1 MTWALAGMTSNVNK
15 PRKIDAT
22 KTAVRLIGRIIVHWA
37 HFEHLVQD
45 MVWQSIPVS
54 QAVGRT
60 AVREPGVIDRL
71 EMLRDLVKLR
81 DAQWDDELFN
91 SILDRAKLKVAHRN
105 LLAHGIWGNHSGG
118 TMNMDDIWHVQLARG
133 SWPKTLSELVE
144 SSSKVM
150 PEMVPME
157 LSKLR
162 TATSEI
168 VQLIGD
174 LKKLRASAAASPPSP

>member
-1 MTWALAGMTSNVNK
+1 MKKSFYAERVYG
-15 PRKIDAT
+15 
-22 KTAVRLIGRIIVHWA
+22 TARYDLPPSLSREIGRIIVHWA

-60 AVREPGVIDRL
+60 AVREPAVTDRL

-81 DAQWDDELFN
+81 DVQWDDELFN
-91 SILDRAKLKVAHRN
+91 SILDRAKLMVARRN

-144 SSSKVM
+144 GSKKVM

-168 VQLIGD
+168 AQLIGD
-174 LKKLRASAAASPPSP
+174 LKKLRGSAAASPPSP